1 MDRHF
6 DVVIVGAGIGG
17 AVLALDLG
25 RRGWRVALVERE
37 RAPIK
42 FARPEILW
50 GPTVNALE
58 SLGVAQAIRTANIP
72 LREIEIGNEK
82 PWLRLT
88 PDDLAGARVEAFS
101 TNPALTRKIISDA
114 ATATGTV
121 ETFRGVTVTDVLRG
135 DGRVVGVRGKN
146 GDDTD
151 SFLASL
157 VVGDDGGQSVVRT
170 NLGIPMPLA
179 PFPVEFISAMLP
191 RWPLPR
197 LQGRVWIQLKGN
209 KNGPAAAAF
218 IPWPENEGI
227 LLLPVAT
234 GSATRLL
241 EQSPEDFWRA
251 FGLLTPLSA
260 GVREQIEFPR
270 DFRNTARPFGHAAS
284 YVADGVAL
292 IGDAVHQ
299 MTPAGGQG
307 ANASIWDALALADVA
322 ADALKAGDVSK
333 TRLSA
338 YEHLRRPINDQSI
351 SISRQA
357 RRVFRVGRHLPLAT
371 LLPFAARTI
380 NSLNWPKQL
389 ILRRFSTAFTHP
401 LKSAP

>member
-1 MDRHF
+1 MERRF

-25 RRGWRVALVERE
+25 RRGWHVALIERE
-37 RAPIK
+37 RTPPR

-50 GPTVNALE
+50 GTTVNALE
-58 SLGVAQAIRTANIP
+58 SLGVAQAIRTANVP
-72 LREIEIGNEK
+72 LREIEIGDEK

-88 PDDLAGARVEAFS
+88 PDDLAAAGVEAFS
-101 TNPALTRKIISDA
+101 TNPALTRQIISEA

-121 ETFRGVTVTDVLRG
+121 ETFRGVTVTDVLRE
-135 DGRVVGVRGKN
+135 DGRVVGVRGKH
-146 GDDTD
+146 DDETD

-170 NLGIPMPLA
+170 NLGIPMPLDT
-179 PFPVEFISAMLP
+179 FPVEFISAMLP

-197 LQGRVWIQLKGN
+197 PHGRVWIQLKGT
-209 KNGPAAAAF
+209 GPSAAAF

-234 GSATRLL
+234 RSATRLL

-251 FGLLTPLSA
+251 LGRVTPLSA
-260 GVREQIEFPR
+260 AVREQIEFPR

-322 ADALKAGDVSK
+322 DAALTDDDVSK
-333 TRLSA
+333 ARLSA
-338 YEHLRRPINDQSI
+338 YERLRRPINDQSI

-371 LLPFAARTI
+371 LLPLAARTI
-380 NSLNWPKQL
+380 NSLSWPKQL

-401 LKSAP
+401 LKSAT

>member
-1 MDRHF
+1 MEKRF

-25 RRGWRVALVERE
+25 RRGWRIALIERE
-37 RAPIK
+37 RTPPR

-50 GPTVNALE
+50 GTTVNALE
-58 SLGVAQAIRTANIP
+58 SLGVAQAIRTANVP
-72 LREIEIGNEK
+72 LREIEIGDEK

-88 PDDLAGARVEAFS
+88 PDDLAAAGVEAFS
-101 TNPALTRKIISDA
+101 TNPALTRQIISEA

-135 DGRVVGVRGKN
+135 DGRVVGVRGKS
-146 GDDTD
+146 GDDTA
-151 SFLASL
+151 SFLAKL
-157 VVGDDGGQSVVRT
+157 VVGDDGGQSIVRT
-170 NLGIPMPLA
+170 NLGIPMPLDT
-179 PFPVEFISAMLP
+179 FPIEFITAILP

-197 LQGRVWIQLKGN
+197 PQGRVWIQFKGAET
-209 KNGPAAAAF
+209 GPAAAAF

-227 LLLPVAT
+227 LLLPVAA

-241 EQSPEDFWRA
+241 EQSPEDFWHA
-251 FGLLTPLSA
+251 LGLVTPLSA
-260 GVREQIEFPR
+260 AVREQLEFPR

-292 IGDAVHQ
+292 IGDAVHS

-322 ADALKAGDVSK
+322 DAALRADDVSK
-333 TRLSA
+333 PRLSA
-338 YEHLRRPINDQSI
+338 YERLRRPMNDQSI

-357 RRVFRVGRHLPLAT
+357 RRAFRVGRLLPLSI
-371 LLPFAARTI
+371 LLPFAARTL
-380 NSLNWPKQL
+380 NSLDWPKRT